1 MTLLVLDTSVVFKWC
16 RQPSEEPLVP
26 QALVLLDQYLNGEIE
41 IHVPDLLFYELGNTI
56 KQKNDLLQGNAET
69 ILRDVFALGL
79 TVHTLEST
87 VATSTLRMALRYD
100 VTFYDVTF
108 VALAESI
115 RCNLITADRK
125 LHQKLRT
132 LPFVRF
138 LGDVDIPA

>member
-56 KQKNDLLQGNAET
+56 KRKNDLLQGNAET

-100 VTFYDVTF
+100 ATFCDVTF

>member
-1 MTLLVLDTSVVFKWC
+1 MTPVVLDTSVIFKWS

-56 KQKNDLLQGNAET
+56 KQKRDLLQGNAET

-79 TVHTLEST
+79 TVHTLDID
-87 VATSTLRMALRYD
+87 VAASTLRMALHYD
-100 VTFYDVTF
+100 ATFYDAAF
-108 VALAESI
+108 VALAESV
-115 RCNLITADRK
+115 RCHLITADRK
-125 LHQKLRT
+125 LHQQLRT